1 MARISYQNISTN
13 PCLNELVYSVLR
25 STDKDDLLKLRG
37 KYLKAAKSEKKAKY
51 FCANA
56 KYDEKITLL
65 AEFGVRFF
73 TIFANH
79 ENITS
84 TKIKDILQKYADDQK
99 GLALDAI
106 SESQIFVE
114 SDKQF
119 IHLLGLMA
127 NTSAH
132 PSYKLNQEYQ
142 RAGYHSRKWTTS
154 SKNKNDN
161 NVSATIEHADYVSKL
176 LTLGIVNAERSEILF
191 KVTSTQLKILLY
203 LYYNRHTFLTI
214 ERVHNFFLGNM
225 TKATVRNALKK
236 LKEMQYA
243 DLHLT
248 AEPMQYSITSLGIGI
263 VNRYMTTTFNQLQ

>member
-25 STDKDDLLKLRG
+25 TTDKDDLLKLRG
-37 KYLKAAKSEKKAKY
+37 KYLKAAKSEKKAKA

-84 TKIKDILQKYADDQK
+84 TKIKSILQKYADEQH

-106 SESQIFVE
+106 SESQIYVE

-132 PSYKLNQEYQ
+132 PSYKLNQEFQ
-142 RAGYHSRKWTTS
+142 RQGFHARSWTKS

-161 NVSATIEHADYVSKL
+161 NVSETIEHADYIVKL
-176 LTLGIVNAERSEILF
+176 LTTGIVNAERAEILF
-191 KVTSTQLKILLY
+191 KVTSTQLKILFY
-203 LYYNRHTFLTI
+203 LYCYRHTFLTI
-214 ERVHNFFLGNM
+214 ERVHNYYLGNM
-225 TKATVRNALKK
+225 SKATVRNGLKK
-236 LKEMQYA
+236 LKEMQYT

-248 AEPMQYSITSLGIGI
+248 ADPMQFSITSLGIGV
-263 VNRYMTTTFNQLQ
+263 VNRYLQTTFNQLQ